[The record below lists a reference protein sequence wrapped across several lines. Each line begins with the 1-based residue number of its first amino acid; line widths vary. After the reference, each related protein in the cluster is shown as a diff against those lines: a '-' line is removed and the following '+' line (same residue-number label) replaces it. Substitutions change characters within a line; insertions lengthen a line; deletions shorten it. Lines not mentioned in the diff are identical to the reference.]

1 MSVAEAKLKEQF
13 VMASGSDQ
21 DKPMLLG
28 FVDDY
33 MSDDKEHFTTNK
45 VGGLP
50 DWDQKFENPK
60 CGECG
65 QGLVLVTQIYAPLS
79 SIGPQYHRTLYFF
92 SCLQPRC
99 WNKPRSWTCLRYQV
113 LVEEKK
119 SEPLVMSKEV
129 KNTTD
134 WINDAEDWGD
144 EDEDDMVSGE
154 LNSFNFSQP
163 SNSNHLNTTT
173 TAIQLQQ
180 PKTSALNAQLHN
192 LNITDD
198 NGNVDKLAKAE
209 AKNEAI
215 AEIEMDTEDIDVTI
229 DLPDCDKNIPN
240 LFSLGNRNVELD
252 MKIIPFYIWVEEEKF
267 EKEENITDHELK
279 LINEYKARESI
290 NAVQS
295 SGGGSKKSTNKSVCQ
310 DDQYEKSVPSH
321 GDESFHKFLT
331 VIGYNPGQI
340 LRYGRQSQSGPLLLR
355 PLSQSVCDLKC
366 QYCGSQLSFEFQIL
380 PSLVSQMSVRGL
392 EGVPVEFGTIL
403 VFTCHVSCWIDSSC
417 PRIETVLV
425 QQEAM

>member
-1 MSVAEAKLKEQF
+1 
-13 VMASGSDQ
+13 MASGSDF

-33 MSDDKEHFTTNK
+33 MSDDREHFTSNK

-50 DWDQKFENPK
+50 DWDPKFKNPK

-65 QGLVLVTQIYAPLS
+65 QGSVLVTQIYAPLS
-79 SIGPQYHRTLYFF
+79 SVGQQYHRTLYLF

-99 WNKPRSWTCLRYQV
+99 WNKPRSWICLRYQV
-113 LVEEKK
+113 LVDDKK
-119 SEPLVMSKEV
+119 SEPSVKSIDV
-129 KNTTD
+129 KNATD
-134 WINDAEDWGD
+134 WINDADDWGD
-144 EDEDDMVSGE
+144 DDETE
-154 LNSFNFSQP
+154 LGDLGNFNFSNH
-163 SNSNHLNTTT
+163 SNSNIMLTT
-173 TAIQLQQ
+173 IQQ
-180 PKTSALNAQLHN
+180 PKTSSLNVELNN

-198 NGNVDKLAKAE
+198 NGNVGCCQLEKLAKAE
-209 AKNEAI
+209 ARNEAV
-215 AEIEMDTEDIDVTI
+215 AEIEMDTEDTEITV
-229 DLPDCDKNIPN
+229 DLPDCEKNIPN
-240 LFSLGNRNVELD
+240 LFSLGNRSVEPE
-252 MKIIPFYIWVEEEKF
+252 MKIAPFYIWVEEEKL
-267 EKEENITDHELK
+267 EKDENITDHEMK

-295 SGGGSKKSTNKSVCQ
+295 SGGSSKKSNKSVSP

-340 LRYGRQSQSGPLLLR
+340 LRYGRKSQSGPLLLR
-355 PLSQSVCDLKC
+355 PLSESVSNLKC

-380 PSLVSQMSVRGL
+380 PSLVSQMSVKGL
-392 EGVPVEFGTIL
+392 EGVPVEFGTVL
-403 VFTCHVSCWIDSSC
+403 VYTCQASCWPDSTC
-417 PRIETVLV
+417 PRVETVLV